1 MLEASRHDGI
11 AELTLRRPPA
21 NALNTALVTALK
33 QSLEAEV
40 AAGCRAVVLTGL
52 PGMFSGG
59 LDVPELIDQPRAAI
73 HEFWSVFFAL
83 CRTLAESPVP
93 VIAAIS
99 GHAPAG
105 GAVLTLFCDYRIAVA
120 GRFRI
125 GLNEVRVGLP
135 VPSTIL
141 LALAGVVGQRTAA
154 RLAMRGDMPHMEEA
168 LGLGLV
174 DELVAAEALMP
185 RAREFAAELAAL
197 PPIAMNQTRRVTRSA
212 LVEALCASSDVEV
225 ATAYWFSDET
235 QAQMRAL
242 VARLAGG

>member
-11 AELTLRRPPA
+11 AELALRRPPA
-21 NALNTALVTALK
+21 NALNTALVTALNGAL
-33 QSLEAEV
+33 QAEV
-40 AAGCRAVVLTGL
+40 ASGCRAIVLTGL

-73 HEFWSVFFAL
+73 QEFWSCFFGL

-93 VIAAIS
+93 VVAAIS

-141 LALAGVVGQRTAA
+141 LALAGVVGERTAA
-154 RLAMRGDMPHMEEA
+154 RLAMRGDMPQMEEA
-168 LGLGLV
+168 LALGLV
-174 DELVAAEALMP
+174 DELVDTGQLMP
-185 RAREFAAELAAL
+185 RAREYAAELVAL
-197 PPIAMNQTRRVTRSA
+197 PPVAMNQTRRVARSA
-212 LVEALCASSDVEV
+212 LVQAMHASSDVEV
-225 ATAYWFSDET
+225 TTAYWFSDET
-235 QAQMRAL
+235 QTQMRAL
-242 VARLAGG
+242 VARLAAG

>member
-1 MLEASRHDGI
+1 MLETSRDSGTAEI
-11 AELTLRRPPA
+11 ALRRPPA
-21 NALNTALVTALK
+21 NALNTPLVNALIEA
-33 QSLEAEV
+33 LEAEA
-40 AAGCRAVVLTGL
+40 AAGCRAIVLTGL

-73 HEFWSVFFAL
+73 HEFWSRFFTL

-141 LALAGVVGQRTAA
+141 EALAGVVGQRTAA
-154 RLAMRGDMPHMEEA
+154 RLAMRGDMPQMEEA
-168 LGLGLV
+168 LALGLV
-174 DELVAAEALMP
+174 DELVGPDQLLP
-185 RAREFAAELAAL
+185 RARELAAELGAL
-197 PPIAMNQTRRVTRSA
+197 PPVAMNQTRLTGRAA
-212 LVEALCASSDVEV
+212 LIGSMRASDDVEV

-242 VARLAGG
+242 VARLAGR

>member
-11 AELTLRRPPA
+11 AELALRRPPA
-21 NALNTALVTALK
+21 NALNTALVTAL
-33 QSLEAEV
+33 SGALEAET
-40 AAGCRAVVLTGL
+40 AAGCRAIVLTGL

-73 HEFWSVFFAL
+73 HEFWSRFFAL

-93 VIAAIS
+93 VVAAIS

-135 VPSTIL
+135 VPSSIL
-141 LALAGVVGQRTAA
+141 LALASAVGERTAA
-154 RLAMRGDMPHMEEA
+154 RLAMRGDMPQMEEA
-168 LGLGLV
+168 LALGLV
-174 DELVAAEALMP
+174 DELTSAEDLMP
-185 RAREFAAELAAL
+185 RAREFALELAAL
-197 PPIAMNQTRRVTRSA
+197 PPVAMNQTRRLARSA
-212 LVEALCASSDVEV
+212 LVEAMRTSADVEV
-225 ATAYWFSDET
+225 ATEYWFSDET

>member
-11 AELTLRRPPA
+11 AEIALRRPPA
-21 NALNTALVTALK
+21 NALNTALVTALHK
-33 QSLEAEV
+33 ALEAEV
-40 AAGCRAVVLTGL
+40 AAGAGAIVLTGL

-73 HEFWSVFFAL
+73 HEFWSRFFAL
-83 CRTLAESPVP
+83 CQALAESPVP

-154 RLAMRGDMPHMEEA
+154 RLAMRGDMPQMEEA
-168 LGLGLV
+168 LALGLV
-174 DELVAAEALMP
+174 DELACADELLP

-197 PPIAMNQTRRVTRSA
+197 PPVAMNQTRRVARAA
-212 LVEALCASSDVEV
+212 LVEAMRTASDVEV

-235 QAQMRAL
+235 QVQMRAL
-242 VARLAGG
+242 VARLAGR